1 MASGESDLGFTKRNL
16 AKESLKS
23 RQVLYFCLTG
33 DVIFSEKYEKEV
45 KKGNSILGYGTISH
59 KQVVPD
65 RFYFLRVEQRE
76 LL

>member
-1 MASGESDLGFTKRNL
+1 M

-33 DVIFSEKYEKEV
+33 DVIFSEEHEKEV
-45 KKGNSILGYGTISH
+45 KKGNSILGYGTINH
-59 KQVVPD
+59 KQVIPD
-65 RFYFLRVEQRE
+65 PFYFLRVEQRE